1 MKNLN
6 EELAE
11 LVSQGDIAWLTEM
24 RETMEEVR
32 EDIFLIIEGKQDK
45 GVDVSKDRKKLKTVE
60 TNIAIVKRS
69 INSLL
74 ATQWK

>member
-1 MKNLN
+1 MKNLH

-32 EDIFLIIEGKQDK
+32 EDIFTIIEWKQDK
-45 GVDVSKDRKKLKTVE
+45 GVDVSKDRDKLKTVE
-60 TNIAIVKRS
+60 ANIAIVKRS
-69 INSLL
+69 INNI
-74 ATQWK
+74 TK